1 MVTRYCLLEWKNKK
15 SSYGVKITKERIV
28 EDISNNKEMV
38 IKLVQTCNK
47 TQLDFDQ
54 FDDVL
59 ENYLEDFETF

>member
-1 MVTRYCLLEWKNKK
+1 MVTRYCLLECKNKK

-59 ENYLEDFETF
+59 ENYLGDFETF